1 MLINNQEKDINIDLL
16 TSGLI
21 LDKIMLDDGVE
32 PSLFANSSIPV
43 ETIQDRAKDIELI
56 FQEVSFYHKATGEET
71 KLDMGGSLVKTQ
83 TEHKY
88 AQFDLFKSKGGI
100 LSEAC
105 KIEIGENWHY
115 DSALATL
122 DAEKS
127 YLFAHAMLDKSIREQ
142 DQALINGFEQP
153 LSSENNAN
161 LKLNGYKDIATTATS
176 AGLTPN
182 ATSGSAKE
190 LHSVMQEIKRYFT
203 YATPT
208 DLTISPS
215 RQKNIELIV
224 SEDIKDATY
233 ESFNSGLGM
242 FVTFEEIV
250 RKVLPDCKILSTNM
264 FVNSMYALD
273 ASYCRNV
280 QGRFLMFDVTD
291 VYHYVKSLL
300 GTYTIGSVLCKNPKK
315 VLYYPNFITEGG
327 MKFVGSSSASELA
340 TKKEIDIEK
349 IMKEFKEVQEE
360 LEELKKFKVDQ
371 ELKMQKEIKMGKEL
385 KS

>member
-16 TSGLI
+16 KSGLI
-21 LDKIMLDDGVE
+21 LDKVMLDDGVE
-32 PSLFANSSIPV
+32 PSLFINSSIPV

-56 FQEVSFYHKATGEET
+56 FQDVSFYHKATGGEEAR
-71 KLDMGGSLVKTQ
+71 LDLGGSLVKAQ

-105 KIEIGENWHY
+105 KIEIDENWHY

-127 YLFAHAMLDKSIREQ
+127 YLFAEAMLDKSIREQ
-142 DQALINGFEQP
+142 DQALINGFNQP

-161 LKLNGYKDIATTATS
+161 LKLNGYKDIATTAAS

-250 RKVLPDCKILSTNM
+250 RKVLPDCKILSTNI

-280 QGRFLMFDVTD
+280 QGRFLMFDVAD

-300 GTYTIGSVLCKNPKK
+300 GTYTIGSVLCKNPQK
-315 VLYYPNFITEGG
+315 VLYYPNFITEGA
-327 MKFVGSSSASELA
+327 MKFAGSSIASKLA

-349 IMKEFKEVQEE
+349 IMKE

-371 ELKMQKEIKMGKEL
+371 ELKMQKELKMGKEL